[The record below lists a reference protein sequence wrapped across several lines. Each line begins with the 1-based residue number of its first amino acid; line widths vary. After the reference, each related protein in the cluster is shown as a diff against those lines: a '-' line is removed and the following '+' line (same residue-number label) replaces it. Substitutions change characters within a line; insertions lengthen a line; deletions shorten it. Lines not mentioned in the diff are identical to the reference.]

1 MALATVSVEMGAL
14 RREIKGAA
22 TLRLSMDIT
31 LHGSFSEIPAS
42 DWNGLLADQPEAT
55 PFLRWE
61 FLSILESTGCT
72 TGKTGWQ
79 PLPITVRDPS
89 GALVAATPAYAKGH
103 SYGEY
108 VFDWAWADAY
118 QRAGLDYYPKLLIAS
133 PFSPIPGTRLL
144 ARDPNAKLTLIDTI
158 EDQARTL
165 GWSSAHVL
173 FTDSHD
179 MAALR
184 DRGWL
189 IRDNVQFHWQDHG
202 YNTFDDYLSQLTQP
216 KRKKVKA
223 ERRKVADAGIS
234 TRIVTGGEITASDW
248 DFFYKCYANTYL
260 EHHST
265 PYMTPECFHALAN
278 ALPGQFVLSLAE
290 RAREPIA
297 CALLMQ
303 ENHVLYG
310 RYWGALERV
319 DCLHFEVAYYRP
331 IEWAIANG
339 IRRFE
344 GGAQGEHKLARG
356 FEPVKTY
363 SAHWLSEPRFR
374 DAVARFLERESQGV
388 ERYVNELELRSPI
401 RSANGLP
408 AL

>member
-1 MALATVSVEMGAL
+1 
-14 RREIKGAA
+14 
-22 TLRLSMDIT
+22 MDIT
-31 LHGSFSEIPAS
+31 LHGSFSEIPAL

-61 FLSILESTGCT
+61 FLNTLESTGCT
-72 TGKTGWQ
+72 TGKTGWS
-79 PLPITVRDPS
+79 PLPLTVGDPS
-89 GALVAATPAYAKGH
+89 GTLVGAAPAYAKGH

-118 QRAGLDYYPKLLIAS
+118 QRAGLDYYPKLLVAS

-144 ARDPNAKLTLIDTI
+144 ARDAHAKTALIDAI

-184 DRGWL
+184 ERGWL
-189 IRDNVQFHWQDHG
+189 IRDNVQFHWHNHQ
-202 YNTFDDYLSQLTQP
+202 YATFEDYLGHLTQP
-216 KRKKVKA
+216 KRKKVNA
-223 ERRKVADAGIS
+223 ERRKVREAGIA
-234 TRIVTGGEITASDW
+234 TRIIAGREITTADW
-248 DFFYKCYANTYL
+248 DFFHRCYANTYR

-265 PYMTPECFHALAN
+265 PYISKQCFLELGQTMPECF
-278 ALPGQFVLSLAE
+278 VLCMAE
-290 RAREPIA
+290 RAGEPIA

-303 ENHVLYG
+303 ENQVLYG

-331 IEWAIANG
+331 IEWAIEHR

-401 RSANGLP
+401 RGA
-408 AL
+408 A

>member
-1 MALATVSVEMGAL
+1 
-14 RREIKGAA
+14 
-22 TLRLSMDIT
+22 MDIT
-31 LHGSFSEIPAS
+31 LHGSFSEIPAL

-61 FLSILESTGCT
+61 FLSALESTGCT
-72 TGKTGWQ
+72 AGKTGWS
-79 PLPITVRDPS
+79 PLPLTVRDPS
-89 GALVAATPAYAKGH
+89 GTLVGAAPAYAKGH

-118 QRAGLDYYPKLLIAS
+118 QRAGLDYYPKLLVAS

-144 ARDPNAKLTLIDTI
+144 ARDAHAKTALIDAI

-184 DRGWL
+184 ERGWL
-189 IRDNVQFHWQDHG
+189 IRDNVQFHWHNHQ
-202 YNTFDDYLSQLTQP
+202 YATFEDYLGHLTQS
-216 KRKKVKA
+216 KRKKVNA
-223 ERRKVADAGIS
+223 ERRKVREAGIA
-234 TRIVTGGEITASDW
+234 TRIIAGREITTADW
-248 DFFYKCYANTYL
+248 DFFHRCYANTYR

-265 PYMTPECFHALAN
+265 PYISKQCFLELGQTMPECF
-278 ALPGQFVLSLAE
+278 VLCMAE
-290 RAREPIA
+290 RAGEPIA

-303 ENHVLYG
+303 ENQVLYG

-331 IEWAIANG
+331 IEWAIEHR

-344 GGAQGEHKLARG
+344 GGAQGGHKLARG

-401 RSANGLP
+401 RGA
-408 AL
+408 A